1 MHIAR
6 PLTGSSVSRQNSRDN
21 CYETSGDNRYHW
33 VDSCDT
39 LVALRRQYT
48 RLRRPHNRNKELTRY
63 CASLTQQ
70 SRDDSMS
77 EMILT
82 SRMILRDQA
91 HALPNRTNDEVEQS
105 HRLDSRLD
113 DLEIEQGGRFQ
124 SNPCAQ

>member
-1 MHIAR
+1 
-6 PLTGSSVSRQNSRDN
+6 
-21 CYETSGDNRYHW
+21 
-33 VDSCDT
+33 
-39 LVALRRQYT
+39 
-48 RLRRPHNRNKELTRY
+48 
-63 CASLTQQ
+63 
-70 SRDDSMS
+70 MS